1 MALPGS
7 DRAQRNSRV
16 LSDLY
21 EEYYDRVARYTATR
35 IGNLDLAQDLAG
47 EVFLR
52 AVESL
57 GDIERRG
64 VPPQTWIF
72 RVAHNLVVD
81 HDRRNALGQSVP
93 LEEAIASVATLGP
106 HGEMEQKLA
115 MQAVYQAME
124 QLYPAQREVVSLRF
138 MGELSSEETGVIMGR
153 TSGAVREL
161 QRTALRALW
170 HFMIE
175 QPQSEGAQTPEEHDG

>member
-1 MALPGS
+1 MAASGS
-7 DRAQRNSRV
+7 DRAQRDTRV

-21 EEYYDRVARYTATR
+21 EEYYDRVARYIATR

-64 VPPQTWIF
+64 VPPQAWLF

-81 HDRRNALGQSVP
+81 HYRRSAHRQSVP
-93 LEEAIASVATLGP
+93 LDEAVASVDSSDP
-106 HGEMEQKLA
+106 HGEVQQKLT
-115 MQAVYQAME
+115 MQTVYQAME
-124 QLYPAQREVVSLRF
+124 QLNPAQREVVSLRF
-138 MGELSSEETGVIMGR
+138 MGELSSEETGAIMER

-161 QRTALRALW
+161 QRTALRALRQL
-170 HFMIE
+170 MGT
-175 QPQSEGAQTPEEHDG
+175 QPQGEGVQALGEHDG